1 MVKKRCKFTF
11 LTVTPMEPAP
21 KHHQDQDE
29 LFFEQLL
36 DQFTFFYALTVAG
49 MELYQITKAQYQRAQ
64 AKQRK

>member
-1 MVKKRCKFTF
+1 
-11 LTVTPMEPAP
+11 MEPAP

-49 MELYQITKAQYQRAQ
+49 MELYQITKAQNQRVQ
-64 AKQRK
+64 AEQRK